1 MQQRWRDGLWVGG
14 LALGVSAIA
23 LLLLPNARR
32 VALLLGLSAGAT
44 AGTTLIRVRA
54 ITTHPASP
62 GLNIN
67 GQPAIAAPREQS
79 PLSTVL
85 PAPDPEPTTDAASDL
100 FQSTLNQSERVLAWL
115 VQRGIRVK
123 SYYQTEPGDRVFA
136 ELALLL
142 GEKYDNAVPFY
153 EQIKRHLSSGHSFQ
167 VNLAQKSQQEIA
179 DTTQLGHRL
188 SAYALLASYR
198 YDRRTKTIYA
208 APPSSGQA
216 INFFS
221 GGWFERFTLLKVATL
236 LTANQLDFQCLLNPK
251 VTLPNQDPFELDLL
265 FLLPDD
271 QPLWIE
277 CKTGDYQAYITK
289 YAEIR
294 QVLGLESQQAFLL
307 ILDLP
312 DVLTRDLS
320 QLYGLTV
327 TNQGTFLSQIA
338 RQLALTAAPAQPLR
352 ATPPL
357 TEAQAQ
363 LRTLLNR
370 LEMRPLPEYRQAV
383 LEQLI
388 EIFCQLDAPKNLIE
402 LKLLLAGRTQNWLSK
417 TKLQDIL
424 NVLMRR
430 GCFLNAAGEVVNA
443 RKEPIVRLSAPTVA
457 ALEQCCI
464 EGYAYAAIA
473 QDRHY
478 FDDAANVATFAAV
491 VGSPAPKPAAIATL
505 QACLDQDTRTRQS
518 DPADR

>member
-1 MQQRWRDGLWVGG
+1 M
-14 LALGVSAIA
+14 
-23 LLLLPNARR
+23 
-32 VALLLGLSAGAT
+32 
-44 AGTTLIRVRA
+44 
-54 ITTHPASP
+54 
-62 GLNIN
+62 
-67 GQPAIAAPREQS
+67 
-79 PLSTVL
+79 
-85 PAPDPEPTTDAASDL
+85 
-100 FQSTLNQSERVLAWL
+100 
-115 VQRGIRVK
+115 
-123 SYYQTEPGDRVFA
+123 
-136 ELALLL
+136 
-142 GEKYDNAVPFY
+142 
-153 EQIKRHLSSGHSFQ
+153 
-167 VNLAQKSQQEIA
+167 
-179 DTTQLGHRL
+179 
-188 SAYALLASYR
+188 
-198 YDRRTKTIYA
+198 
-208 APPSSGQA
+208 
-216 INFFS
+216 
-221 GGWFERFTLLKVATL
+221 
-236 LTANQLDFQCLLNPK
+236 
-251 VTLPNQDPFELDLL
+251 
-265 FLLPDD
+265 
-271 QPLWIE
+271 
-277 CKTGDYQAYITK
+277 
-289 YAEIR
+289 
-294 QVLGLESQQAFLL
+294 GLESQQAFLL

-491 VGSPAPKPAAIATL
+491 VGSPAPKPAAIAPSRPASTKIL
-505 QACLDQDTRTRQS
+505 APASLTRLTVKVELSCRTYAPNKTS
-518 DPADR
+518 AG

>member
-188 SAYALLASYR
+188 
-198 YDRRTKTIYA
+198 
-208 APPSSGQA
+208 APMPSSP
-216 INFFS
+216 
-221 GGWFERFTLLKVATL
+221 ATA
-236 LTANQLDFQCLLNPK
+236 T
-251 VTLPNQDPFELDLL
+251 
-265 FLLPDD
+265 
-271 QPLWIE
+271 
-277 CKTGDYQAYITK
+277 
-289 YAEIR
+289 
-294 QVLGLESQQAFLL
+294 
-307 ILDLP
+307 
-312 DVLTRDLS
+312 
-320 QLYGLTV
+320 
-327 TNQGTFLSQIA
+327 
-338 RQLALTAAPAQPLR
+338 TAAPKPSMPHPLV
-352 ATPPL
+352 L
-357 TEAQAQ
+357 DK
-363 LRTLLNR
+363 R
-370 LEMRPLPEYRQAV
+370 L
-383 LEQLI
+383 
-388 EIFCQLDAPKNLIE
+388 IFF
-402 LKLLLAGRTQNWLSK
+402 LAG
-417 TKLQDIL
+417 
-424 NVLMRR
+424 
-430 GCFLNAAGEVVNA
+430 G
-443 RKEPIVRLSAPTVA
+443 LSASHCSKSRPCSPRISSTSS
-457 ALEQCCI
+457 
-464 EGYAYAAIA
+464 AYST
-473 QDRHY
+473 RK
-478 FDDAANVATFAAV
+478 
-491 VGSPAPKPAAIATL
+491 SR
-505 QACLDQDTRTRQS
+505 CRTRIPS
-518 DPADR
+518 N